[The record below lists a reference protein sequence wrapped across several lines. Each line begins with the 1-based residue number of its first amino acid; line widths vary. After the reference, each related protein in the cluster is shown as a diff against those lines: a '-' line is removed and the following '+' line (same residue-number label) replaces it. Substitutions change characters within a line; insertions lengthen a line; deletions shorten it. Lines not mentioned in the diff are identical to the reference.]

1 MSRKSIKQRK
11 PKTALKTPT
20 MKIAEEVL
28 LSRGM
33 NSVALTPGDV
43 RRMFAPCETNGFHGC
58 KDVREAQDTALDA
71 AGVYDL
77 LAHTLCSGY
86 YQSLPQFLGYGVLS
100 NLMQDGLIRS
110 GVEMRADEMTRKW
123 IEITYGGK
131 DEQGEREQ
139 EQNAEGG
146 PQGSPFSLPFAN
158 GGVVPVS
165 PERKTDSII
174 PELNAEMERFE
185 LRKLFREAAALSGYF
200 GGCLA
205 YIDVGD
211 ITDDDLKMPLLLDKD
226 TFAKGS
232 LRGFRLVE
240 PFNIAPGMY
249 NASNPISAHYF
260 KPWTWRIWGTEVHAS
275 RFLYFSEGKPST
287 LLLPAYNFFGI
298 PLSQIVLDVV
308 THFTECREA
317 ASRLLT
323 KFSLTVLKT
332 DMSVVLTNGGASEL
346 DKRIRYFVQCRDN
359 DGIMTINNDTEDIVK
374 LETPL
379 SGVTDIVRQSME
391 MVAAMF
397 GEPVVKLWGIS
408 PGGFNST
415 GEADMQNHYDH
426 INSVQEKIFRDPLKQ
441 ALKVLQIN
449 KFGAI
454 DDAITFTFAP
464 LGADDDRAVADTQK
478 VKADTAAVLL
488 DRGIV
493 SGAEVRKA
501 LAEDPKSQF
510 TNIDPDEEV
519 PQPDYPLDLE
529 PVSPSAQFTEPQL
542 SKTGGNVRLE
552 DRDYGGS
559 VY

>member
-1 MSRKSIKQRK
+1 MSRKRNNKRK
-11 PKTALKTPT
+11 PALPRTATV
-20 MKIAEEVL
+20 KIAEEVL
-28 LSRGM
+28 ASRAVDAALPTPE
-33 NSVALTPGDV
+33 SVRAMYG
-43 RRMFAPCETNGFHGC
+43 PCETMGFHGLDGV
-58 KDVREAQDTALDA
+58 KMAQDAALCG

-77 LAHTLCSGY
+77 LHHTLCSGY
-86 YQSLPQFLGYGVLS
+86 YQSIPQFLGYGVLA
-100 NLMQDGLIRS
+100 NLTQDGLIRS

-139 EQNAEGG
+139 GMNDGGQTSPLFPLAER
-146 PQGSPFSLPFAN
+146 A
-158 GGVVPVS
+158 
-165 PERKTDSII
+165 ERETESII
-174 PELNAEMERFE
+174 PELNAEAERFG
-185 LRKLFREAAALSGYF
+185 LRKLFREAAAMSGYF

-211 ITDDDLKMPLLLDKD
+211 LTDDDLKTPLRLDAD
-226 TFAKGS
+226 TFAQGA

-240 PFNIAPGMY
+240 PYNIAPGRY
-249 NASNPISAHYF
+249 NASSPISESYF
-260 KPWTWRIWGTEVHAS
+260 KPETWYIWGTEVHAS
-275 RFLYFSEGKPST
+275 RFLYFSEGKPPM

-298 PLSQIVLDVV
+298 PLSQIVLDAV

-317 ASRLLT
+317 EARLLT
-323 KFSLTVLKT
+323 KFSLTVMKT
-332 DMSVVLTNGGASEL
+332 DMSAVLTGGGTGEI
-346 DKRIRYFVQCRDN
+346 DKRIQYFVQMRDN
-359 DGIMTINNDTEDIVK
+359 DGVMLVNNETEDIIK

-379 SGVTDIVRQSME
+379 AGVTDIVRQTME

-397 GEPVVKLWGIS
+397 GEPVVKLWGVT
-408 PGGFNST
+408 PGGLNST

-426 INSVQEKIFRDPLKQ
+426 INSVQEKIFRAPLKH
-441 ALKVLQIN
+441 ALEVLQIN
-449 KFGAI
+449 KFGAV

-478 VKADTAAVLL
+478 VKADTAAVLF

-493 SGAEVRKA
+493 SGGEVRKA

-519 PQPDYPLDLE
+519 PEPDLALE
-529 PVSPSAQFTEPQL
+529 MEAPTSPSAQFTEPRRGT
-542 SKTGGNVRLE
+542 SGEVKMI